1 MIKKKIAIFTNSR
14 SEIGILSP
22 LIQKINKLKNLDLS
36 LIVSGSHLLK
46 SRGNTINE
54 INKLKVKI
62 KKKIYINVKNDTPH
76 EILVFSSK
84 FQIEVSKIFQKED
97 FDLIIIVGDR
107 FDMLPIV
114 LNSIIYKKPMLH
126 LHGGEKTEGLIDEQI
141 RHMITK
147 SAHVHCVSCDEYKKN
162 IISMGEEKWRVHNT
176 GSLWLSNLKKIK
188 KLKKNFI
195 FKKLN
200 LNPQI
205 PVALFTYHPVT
216 LEFNLSQKKQLDN
229 IFKSFLGIN
238 IQLLI
243 TMPGLEVNNNHIT
256 DRIKKEVFKNS
267 NYRFFRSIGY
277 EMLYN
282 LYPHLSYV
290 IGNSSS
296 GIIEAP
302 FFKVP
307 TINIG
312 DRQKGRF
319 MHKSILQATYSSSSI
334 IKAIEY
340 SNSRKF
346 RNSIKNMKYKF
357 GSTYAVNKIIKVIK
371 EIKIDQKLLR
381 KKLVNN
387 D

>member
-1 MIKKKIAIFTNSR
+1 MIKRKIAIFTNSR
-14 SEIGILSP
+14 SEVGILSP
-22 LIQKINKLKNLDLS
+22 LIQKINKSKNFDLS

-46 SRGNTINE
+46 NRGNTVHE

-62 KKKIYINVKNDTPH
+62 KKKIHINIKNDTAH

-84 FQIEVSKIFQKED
+84 FQIEISKILQKED
-97 FDLIIIVGDR
+97 FDLIIIAGDR

-114 LNSIIYKKPMLH
+114 LSSIIYKKPILH

-147 SAHVHCVSCDEYKKN
+147 SAHIHCVVCEQYKKN
-162 IISMGEEKWRVHNT
+162 VISMGEEKWRVHNT
-176 GSLWLSNLKKIK
+176 GALWLGNLKKIK
-188 KLKKNFI
+188 KLKKNLI

-200 LNPQI
+200 LNPKI

-229 IFKSFLGIN
+229 IFKSFLGLN

-243 TMPGLEVNNNHIT
+243 TMPGLEVNNNYIT
-256 DRIKKEVFKNS
+256 DRIRKEVFMNPNFKFCKS
-267 NYRFFRSIGY
+267 VGY

-282 LYPHLSYV
+282 LYPHLSCI

-302 FFKVP
+302 FFKIP
-307 TINIG
+307 TINIR

-319 MHKSILQATYSSSSI
+319 MHKSILQTTYSSASI
-334 IKAIEY
+334 IKSIKY
-340 SNSRKF
+340 SNSKKF
-346 RNSIKNMKYKF
+346 RNSISGMKYEF
-357 GSTYAVNKIIKVIK
+357 GSVNSVDKIIEVIK
-371 EIKIDQKLLR
+371 KIKIDQKLLR

-387 D
+387 N